1 MKLHDQDQ
9 IRRIFEEVYPDNVR
23 SGDLSAYAD
32 MYTEDALWMPPNGLD
47 RCGIPD
53 ILEGFADTI
62 ADKDIDPI
70 FTAEEIEVKGDFGSV
85 IGISLATI
93 SPKDG
98 SPSTQ
103 VKYRALWLMKKDCDR
118 WKISRQIWNVKP

>member
-9 IRRIFEEVYPDNVR
+9 IRSIFEEVYPDNVR
-23 SGDLSAYAD
+23 GRDLSAYAD
-32 MYTEDALWMPPNGLD
+32 MYTEDALWMPPNGPD

-62 ADKDIDPI
+62 ANQDIDPI
-70 FTAEEIEVKGDFGSV
+70 FTAEEIEVKGDCGYV

-93 SPKDG
+93 RPKDG
-98 SPSTQ
+98 SPSRQ